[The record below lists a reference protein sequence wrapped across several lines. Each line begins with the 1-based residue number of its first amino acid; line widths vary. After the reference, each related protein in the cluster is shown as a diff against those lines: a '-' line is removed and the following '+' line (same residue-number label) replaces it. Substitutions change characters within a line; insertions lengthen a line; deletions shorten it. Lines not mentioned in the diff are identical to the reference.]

1 MLPEDTFK
9 LGEKGE
15 AIQNSIEEAKKYDEK
30 IGKKF
35 TGYPTQ
41 VKEEEEKPTVQ
52 NTKDD
57 QFNMNGDNT
66 IVESTQEQVEQAKQ
80 DALNADLPIKK
91 EETAPVPPRP
101 VEMPRVMTQVVQQAP
116 MQQPVQPVQPTQ
128 MPTQMVQP
136 QVQQVQV
143 QPRPVTVNQVPVQP
157 VQPRPTVQVQQS
169 QQVQPF
175 NPVQPVIN
183 SSIINSDITGNLGG
197 AA

>member
-1 MLPEDTFK
+1 
-9 LGEKGE
+9 
-15 AIQNSIEEAKKYDEK
+15 
-30 IGKKF
+30 
-35 TGYPTQ
+35 
-41 VKEEEEKPTVQ
+41 
-52 NTKDD
+52 
-57 QFNMNGDNT
+57 
-66 IVESTQEQVEQAKQ
+66 
-80 DALNADLPIKK
+80 
-91 EETAPVPPRP
+91 
-101 VEMPRVMTQVVQQAP
+101 
-116 MQQPVQPVQPTQ
+116 